1 MASHRSVLLD
11 KKKISGACLAL
22 TISVT
27 SWPAAYCQVA
37 TLTGGGASAASANN
51 SSPASAAGANK
62 PGGAAA
68 PQTALQL
75 YEQGWAAYQA
85 GNIARAI
92 ELQNASLKLAEEA
105 NDIRQIFC
113 CLDDLDSCYL
123 GDPEKRAANFSRM
136 VALTEKTPS
145 LTGWMCRTYIRKAEG
160 CYLRDDVA
168 NAENYLLK
176 GRRLAY
182 VMPTVANKQYDV
194 ETMHTAIDVLC
205 HMGKYEQAL
214 AECKR
219 SLEECQ
225 THKLHVISFA
235 RILRLKGQ
243 CLAAQEKYSE
253 ADNCYQ
259 EALLK
264 LEVANCANNT
274 LYGSILFFRSMLHA
288 QFDDLELARVE
299 FDKADS
305 ILDKAPN
312 VGSVDVQF
320 RSICGPELLMRF
332 GRLEEAKR
340 AADRLYDFRRTR
352 FSLDGNLIAETKLLC
367 ALVQAARGQKEE
379 ALLLADPSIYVLQT
393 KLPVDDD
400 RNGRMQWRMAEI
412 QNMCG
417 RTKVAKEYYEK
428 SAAIMKAKFGA
439 SCHLYKD
446 CQAKISALNS
456 GTPYKMAMLTP
467 VQNAS
472 RSVDPAVSGTA
483 PKVGAE
489 SPATVVT
496 TMSGPAAAA
505 AIASSGGQFNGKI
518 GDKWA
523 LLVGISKFQ
532 DARLNLKF
540 PSKDA
545 SDLYHV
551 LIDKLNFAP
560 DHVALLTNQYA
571 TRENIL
577 SMLGDKWLPRV
588 AAPEDLVL
596 IFLSTHGSPSDLD
609 VGGINYL
616 LAHNT
621 DPHSLYATGIPLQ
634 DLVNMVKKRVHSK
647 RVLIVL
653 DACHSGSAQVESKG
667 MVISRAVDADAVA
680 QGTGQMV
687 ICSSSPQELSW
698 ESKQYPNGVF
708 THHFIQT
715 LSQSGGMKPFNSI
728 FQTLSEATRN
738 EVMHDR
744 SVMQNPVLRSAWSG
758 DDLFLGAKA
767 TNPRPGLGIKIYQSD
782 LPFGAAN
789 STVQSKKAR

>member
-1 MASHRSVLLD
+1 LLD
-11 KKKISGACLAL
+11 IKYIGGACLAL
-22 TISVT
+22 TLSVT
-27 SWPAAYCQVA
+27 GWHAAYCQVD
-37 TLTGGGASAASANN
+37 TLTGGGASAASASN
-51 SSPASAAGANK
+51 SSPASAASSNK
-62 PGGAAA
+62 SGSAVA
-68 PQTALQL
+68 PQTAAQL
-75 YEQGWAAYQA
+75 YQQA
-85 GNIARAI
+85 STAFKVGNILRAI
-92 ELQNASLKLAEEA
+92 ELQKESLKLAEET
-105 NDIRQIFC
+105 NDVKQIFS
-113 CLDDLDSCYL
+113 CLDDLDLCYV
-123 GDPEKRAANFSRM
+123 GEPEKRAANFSRM
-136 VALTEKTPS
+136 VALAEKTPS
-145 LTGWMCRTYIRKAEG
+145 LDGGMCRTYIRKAGE
-160 CYLRDDVA
+160 CYLKDEVSA
-168 NAENYLLK
+168 AENYLLK
-176 GRRLAY
+176 SRRLAY
-182 VMPTVANKQYDV
+182 KMPTVANKQFDV
-194 ETMHTAIDVLC
+194 ETMQTAVDLLV

-219 SLEECQ
+219 GLEECQ
-225 THKLHVISFA
+225 SHKLHVISSA
-235 RILRLKGQ
+235 RLLRVKGQ

-264 LEVANCANNT
+264 LEAASCTNNT
-274 LYGSILFFRSMLHA
+274 LYGSILFFRSLLHV
-288 QFDDLELARVE
+288 QVDDLDLARVE
-299 FDKADS
+299 FEKAES

-312 VGSVDVQF
+312 IGNVDMQF
-320 RSICGPELLMRF
+320 RSIYSPELLMRF

-340 AADRLYDFRRTR
+340 VADRLYEFRRFR
-352 FSLDGNLIAETKLLC
+352 FPLDGNLMAETKLLC
-367 ALVQAARGQKEE
+367 AWTQAALGQKEA
-379 ALLLADPSIYVLQT
+379 ALLLADPSMYVLQS
-393 KLPVDDD
+393 KLPADDD
-400 RNGRMQWRMAEI
+400 RNGKMQWRMAEI
-412 QNMCG
+412 QNICG
-417 RTKVAKEYYEK
+417 RTKSAREYYEK
-428 SAAIMKAKFGA
+428 SAAIMKSKFGV

-446 CQAKISALNS
+446 CQAKLSALNG
-456 GTPYKMAMLTP
+456 GTPYKMVMLTP
-467 VQNAS
+467 VPNVN
-472 RSVDPAVSGTA
+472 RSVEPAVSSTA
-483 PKVGAE
+483 PRVGTE
-489 SPATVVT
+489 TPVTVVA
-496 TMSGPAAAA
+496 TMSGPATAA
-505 AIASSGGQFNGKI
+505 AIASGGGQFSGKI

-616 LAHNT
+616 LAYNT

-667 MVISRAVDADAVA
+667 MVVNRAVDADAVA

-738 EVMHDR
+738 EVMRDR
-744 SVMQNPVLRSAWSG
+744 SVMQTPVLRSAWSG
-758 DDLFLGAKA
+758 DELFLGAKA
-767 TNPRPGLGIKIYQSD
+767 TNPRPGLGIRIYQSD
-782 LPFGAAN
+782 LPVSAGSATA
-789 STVQSKKAR
+789 QSKKAR